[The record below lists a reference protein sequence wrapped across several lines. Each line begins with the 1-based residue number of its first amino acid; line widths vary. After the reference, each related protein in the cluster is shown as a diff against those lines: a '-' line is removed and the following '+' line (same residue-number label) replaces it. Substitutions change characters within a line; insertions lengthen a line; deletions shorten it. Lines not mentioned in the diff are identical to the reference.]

1 MWFHGARIEEEIKDS
16 QAEYD
21 RNENRVDKLI
31 DVSGSRWMDGAPND
45 ASGE

>member
-1 MWFHGARIEEEIKDS
+1 MVPELKKKLKILRQNTTTG
-16 QAEYD
+16 
-21 RNENRVDKLI
+21 NENRVDKLI